1 MKQKEK
7 DNQVREIQDVLFKFA
22 VIGVTFVVAT
32 IFESFFI

>member
-1 MKQKEK
+1 MEQKDK
-7 DNQVREIQDVLFKFA
+7 DTQVQGLQDALIKFA